1 MSGALPPA
9 ASVVSVS
16 NCMYGLACKADQVAW
31 AWNEQEGK
39 NKQEKQ
45 PAFFAAEERRGTE
58 LKDAAACSPLPR
70 LSPLLESLGGG
81 SSLSLCL
88 SLLGSLFFSYTGKDP
103 FFRYGWSTYFQ
114 FQELRFPLFFS
125 LKRAFTQLVFH

>member
-1 MSGALPPA
+1 MENKGGPFLS
-9 ASVVSVS
+9 SRTRQQQS
-16 NCMYGLACKADQVAW
+16 MRLAGRP
-31 AWNEQEGK
+31 EGK

-81 SSLSLCL
+81 SSLSLSL
-88 SLLGSLFFSYTGKDP
+88 SLS
-103 FFRYGWSTYFQ
+103 
-114 FQELRFPLFFS
+114 LRFPLFFHTQVRTLFSDTGGVLTFSFRNLGS
-125 LKRAFTQLVFH
+125 LIFFLSNEPSPSSCFIKIRRET